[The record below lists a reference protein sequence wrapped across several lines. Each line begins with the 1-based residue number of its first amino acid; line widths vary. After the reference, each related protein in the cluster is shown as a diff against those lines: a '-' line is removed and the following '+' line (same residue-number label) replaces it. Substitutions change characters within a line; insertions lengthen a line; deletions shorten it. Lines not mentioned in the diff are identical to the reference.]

1 MPMTFTRL
9 NDWYWYVGGD
19 TTKVYSS
26 NRNIYVN
33 PQTDTAYANWAQN
46 YTSPVNVDSE
56 KDLWA
61 IVESLFPA
69 WFFDGN
75 YFVQPAIGA
84 YTKNQLINYAG
95 QVRYNTQMK
104 GTVAAGIPVATDD
117 RGMML
122 INSAR
127 WAADPNP
134 SWTTI
139 WIGTD
144 GQHYSINQAQMI
156 EITTI
161 VTNRTEQ
168 TYTTYNGVVNNINDQ
183 VITDLPDIDSAF
195 AGIV

>member
-1 MPMTFTRL
+1 MRVL
-9 NDWYWYVGGD
+9 NLNNWYWYVGGN

-26 NRNIYVN
+26 SRNIYVD
-33 PQTDTAYANWAQN
+33 PQVDPDYANWAQN
-46 YTSPVNVDSE
+46 YTSPNNVDTE
-56 KDLWA
+56 PELWA
-61 IVESLFPA
+61 IVSSLFPA

-75 YFVQPAIGA
+75 TFIQPALGV
-84 YTKNQLINYAG
+84 YTKTQLISYAA
-95 QVRYNTQMK
+95 QVRYNTQIG
-104 GTVAAGIPVATDD
+104 GTVASGVPVATDD

-127 WAADPNP
+127 WAADGNP

-139 WIGTD
+139 WVGTD
-144 GQHYSINQAQMI
+144 GQHYSINQSQMI
-156 EITTI
+156 EITAI

-168 TYTTYNGVVNNINDQ
+168 TYTTYNGVVNNINNQ